1 MEKGRREA
9 GVPNGTAGCYA
20 SPPAMARFFL
30 LRHRYTRGGQEIF
43 QIGTIFA
50 EKVFQNVKSP
60 LPIIVKVAFWHYKY
74 KNVAAEA
81 PASGRPPRPP
91 LPIKRDD
98 LRDIF
103 ALSLQKMSSHGGSF
117 ESVHS

>member
-20 SPPAMARFFL
+20 ARAVMASFFL

-50 EKVFQNVKSP
+50 EKVFHSVKRG
-60 LPIIVKVAFWHYKY
+60 LGIIVKRRFRHYRY
-74 KNVAAEA
+74 KNAGER
-81 PASGRPPRPP
+81 SRRFSCGRPPSDLLRLPALP
-91 LPIKRDD
+91 LQAARRQ
-98 LRDIF
+98 L
-103 ALSLQKMSSHGGSF
+103 
-117 ESVHS
+117 